1 MRAREIKEDIIFNS
15 EFMGLLEVM
24 KNIAISQFRSL
35 HKKKNR
41 FIRFARLLNGF
52 FQITDIRNTPHRLMS
67 PKTGKA
73 AIISITSDE
82 GFMGDLNFQVVD
94 AALRAEGEPAELIVI
109 GESGARYLRDMG
121 KAFTV
126 FDSAVNAEARYA
138 IAAVLKNYIMQGALE
153 ERFGR
158 VSVYYPDPVSFM
170 IQNVEAVELLP
181 LPAFFLPEGQ
191 PGHDQP
197 VIMESPAEGIIE
209 YLAGEFIEQKLVEL
223 LEDSKLS
230 EFAARSAHLERS
242 GQELIEKQKRLKSQ
256 YFRAY
261 HEVIDKNTREL
272 FSSQII
278 IKRKAK
284 EIASSVNRLTPTSSQ

>member
-1 MRAREIKEDIIFNS
+1 MRAREIKEDILFNS
-15 EFMGLLEVM
+15 EFMDLLEVM
-24 KNIAISQFRSL
+24 KNIAIAQFRSL

-41 FIRFARLLNGF
+41 FIRFSKLLNGF
-52 FQITDIRNTPHRLMS
+52 FQMRDIRTTPHRLMNS
-67 PKTGKA
+67 KTEKR

-82 GFMGDLNFQVVD
+82 GFMGGLNFQVVN
-94 AALRAEGEPAELIVI
+94 AAILREGGKPAEFIVV
-109 GESGARYLRDMG
+109 GESGARYLRDIG
-121 KAFTV
+121 KGFTAFKGAA
-126 FDSAVNAEARYA
+126 DAEARNT
-138 IAAVLKNYIMQGALE
+138 IAAELKNYIMQGVNE

-158 VSVYYPDPVSFM
+158 VSVYYPNPVSFM
-170 IQNVEAVELLP
+170 IQNVEVVELLP
-181 LPAFFLPEGQ
+181 LTAFFLPETP
-191 PGHDQP
+191 PGYDQP

-209 YLAGEFIEQKLVEL
+209 YLAEEFIEQKLIEL

-242 GQELIEKQKRLKSQ
+242 GQELIEKQKQLKAQ

-261 HEVIDKNTREL
+261 HEIIDKNTREL

-284 EIASSVNRLTPTSSQ
+284 GALLDNNS